1 MILRRCLSSACISC
15 GPALYRQWHHL
26 QQGPSRWLHHS
37 GRALAGT
44 PIVRRGHMACSSVAM
59 SNDNTGAVIVYVTVP
74 SEEVGEKIA
83 GMLVNPEARLAAC
96 VNIVSGL
103 KSIYWWD
110 DKVQKD
116 SELLLIMKTQAA
128 LLQQLVDTVKSH
140 HPYDEPEV
148 ISLPISGGSQSYL
161 KWIHDSTG
169 A

>member
-1 MILRRCLSSACISC
+1 ML
-15 GPALYRQWHHL
+15 H
-26 QQGPSRWLHHS
+26 SRWQLSCRHNAS
-37 GRALAGT
+37 PLLKGGK
-44 PIVRRGHMACSSVAM
+44 VC
-59 SNDNTGAVIVYVTVP
+59 
-74 SEEVGEKIA
+74 IA
-83 GMLVNPEARLAAC
+83 
-96 VNIVSGL
+96 GL

-140 HPYDEPEV
+140 HPYEEPEV